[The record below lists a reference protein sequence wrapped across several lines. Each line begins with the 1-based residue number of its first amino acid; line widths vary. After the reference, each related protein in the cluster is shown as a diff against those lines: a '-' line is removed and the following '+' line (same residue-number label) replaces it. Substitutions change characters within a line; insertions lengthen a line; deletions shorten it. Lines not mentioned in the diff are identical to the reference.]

1 MAYKLNEDYKKLST
15 DELKKILDKANR
27 EALTIDDIHKA
38 LDPYI
43 IDSIAATIAGQKII
57 KSYKK
62 GSGFYSDLFNA
73 DGSVAVKR
81 DVGQAFLYLLRW
93 LSTLYD
99 GKDSDICDI
108 VGQIIAALCIT
119 YFTYRPVD
127 NKDIAAINDA
137 MKSTGIGSLFFS
149 YDIFGNSD
157 GKLLV
162 LEPDFD
168 AEVRFKETR
177 YLIADVTSGNKDL
190 SSIYQVADFKSLSPD
205 FIVFRYLDPGCI
217 YIAYASVAPMS
228 ILRDAGAVEFANIEN
243 LPNTKIDFRYKDI
256 ILDDARVDIE
266 SVSEDI
272 GATDQYRLI
281 KEIFDKLANLGYD
294 MQYIIKVKTKR

>member
-1 MAYKLNEDYKKLST
+1 MAYKLNEDYRKLST

-27 EALTIDDIHKA
+27 EALTVDDIHKA

-43 IDSIAATIAGQKII
+43 INGIETSTIAWQEI

-81 DVGQAFLYLLRW
+81 DVGQAFLYLLRE
-93 LSTLYD
+93 LD
-99 GKDSDICDI
+99 ADDSEDSDI

-119 YFTYRPVD
+119 YFTYRPAD
-127 NKDIAAINDA
+127 NKDIAAINDV
-137 MKSTGIGSLFFS
+137 MKSTSGGSSFFT
-149 YDIFGNSD
+149 YDIFCNSD

-168 AEVRFKETR
+168 AEARFKETR
-177 YLIADVTSGNKDL
+177 YLIADVTSGNKDS

-205 FIVFRYLDPGCI
+205 FIVFRYLDLYYT
-217 YIAYASVAPMS
+217 YIAYTPAAPISV
-228 ILRDAGAVEFANIEN
+228 LRDAGAVEFANIEG

-256 ILDDARVDIE
+256 ILDARVDIE

-272 GATDQYRLI
+272 GATDQHRLI